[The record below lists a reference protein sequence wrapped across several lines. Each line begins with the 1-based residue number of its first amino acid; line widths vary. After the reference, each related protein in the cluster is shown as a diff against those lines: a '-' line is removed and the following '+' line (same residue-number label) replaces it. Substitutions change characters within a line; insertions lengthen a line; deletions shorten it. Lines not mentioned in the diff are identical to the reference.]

1 MEEYNMENIE
11 KEELLQDFKT
21 KLLRLNT
28 NFKFLCGHVA
38 NSNGYSLNYLN
49 LLYFISENEGMT
61 LAGLAASLDMDKGNL
76 SRLLN
81 EQIREGYVE
90 KKMDRQ
96 DNRKI
101 HVFITEVGS
110 EKIKELNKICITNLD
125 HLLKILPNEEFTNF
139 ISTLDKLDNH
149 FSNYAKVIKDGE
161 LQV

>member
-1 MEEYNMENIE
+1 ENIE

-61 LAGLAASLDMDKGNL
+61 LAGLAESLDMDKGNL

>member
-61 LAGLAASLDMDKGNL
+61 LAGLAESLDMDKGNL

-139 ISTLDKLDNH
+139 ISTLDKLDNY

>member
-1 MEEYNMENIE
+1 MENIE
-11 KEELLQDFKT
+11 REDLLQDFKT
-21 KLLRLNT
+21 KLLRLNS

-38 NSNGYSLNYLN
+38 NNNGYSLNYLN

-61 LAGLAASLDMDKGNL
+61 LAGLAESLDMDKGNL

-81 EQIREGYVE
+81 EQIREGFVE
-90 KKMDRQ
+90 KKMDKE
-96 DNRKI
+96 DNRRI
-101 HVFITEVGS
+101 HVFVTEVGP

-125 HLLKILPNEEFTNF
+125 YLLKILPDEEFTNF
-139 ISTLDKLDNH
+139 ISTLTKLDNH

>member
-1 MEEYNMENIE
+1 MENIE
-11 KEELLQDFKT
+11 REDLLQDFKT
-21 KLLRLNT
+21 KLLRLNS

-38 NSNGYSLNYLN
+38 NNNGYSLNYLN

-61 LAGLAASLDMDKGNL
+61 LAGLAESLDMDKRNL

-81 EQIREGYVE
+81 EQIREGFVE
-90 KKMDRQ
+90 KKMDKE
-96 DNRKI
+96 DNRRI
-101 HVFITEVGS
+101 HVFVTEVGR

-125 HLLKILPNEEFTNF
+125 YLLKILPDEEFTNF
-139 ISTLDKLDNH
+139 ISTLTKLDNH

>member
-1 MEEYNMENIE
+1 MENIE

-61 LAGLAASLDMDKGNL
+61 LAGLAESLDMDKGNL

-90 KKMDRQ
+90 KKMDSE

>member
-1 MEEYNMENIE
+1 MENIE

-61 LAGLAASLDMDKGNL
+61 LAGLAESLDMDKGNL

-90 KKMDRQ
+90 KKMDPQ

-149 FSNYAKVIKDGE
+149 FSNYAKVIKDEE

>member
-1 MEEYNMENIE
+1 MENIE
-11 KEELLQDFKT
+11 REDLLQDFKT
-21 KLLRLNT
+21 KLLRLNS

-38 NSNGYSLNYLN
+38 NNNGYSLNYLN

-61 LAGLAASLDMDKGNL
+61 LAGLAESLDMDKGNL

-81 EQIREGYVE
+81 EQIREGFVE
-90 KKMDRQ
+90 KKMDKE
-96 DNRKI
+96 DNRRI
-101 HVFITEVGS
+101 HVFVTEVGR

-125 HLLKILPNEEFTNF
+125 YLLKILPDEEFKNF
-139 ISTLDKLDNH
+139 ISTLTKLDNH

>member
-1 MEEYNMENIE
+1 MENIE
-11 KEELLQDFKT
+11 REDLLQDFKT

-61 LAGLAASLDMDKGNL
+61 LAGLAESLDMDKGNL

>member
-61 LAGLAASLDMDKGNL
+61 LAGLAESIDMDKGNL

-125 HLLKILPNEEFTNF
+125 HLLKILPNEEFTNL

>member
-1 MEEYNMENIE
+1 MENIE

-49 LLYFISENEGMT
+49 LLYFISENEGMN
-61 LAGLAASLDMDKGNL
+61 LAGLAESLDMDKGNL

-90 KKMDRQ
+90 KKMDPQ

>member
-1 MEEYNMENIE
+1 MENIE

-61 LAGLAASLDMDKGNL
+61 LAGLAESLDMDKGNL

-90 KKMDRQ
+90 KKMDPQ

>member
-61 LAGLAASLDMDKGNL
+61 LAGLAESLDMDKGNL

-90 KKMDRQ
+90 KKMDPQ

>member
-1 MEEYNMENIE
+1 MENIE

-61 LAGLAASLDMDKGNL
+61 LAGLAESLDMDKGNL

-125 HLLKILPNEEFTNF
+125 YLLKILPNEEFTNF

>member
-1 MEEYNMENIE
+1 MENIE
-11 KEELLQDFKT
+11 REDLLQDFKT
-21 KLLRLNT
+21 KLLRLNS

-38 NSNGYSLNYLN
+38 NNNGYSLNYLN

-61 LAGLAASLDMDKGNL
+61 LAGLAESLDMDKGNL

-81 EQIREGYVE
+81 EQIIEGFVE
-90 KKMDRQ
+90 KKMDKE
-96 DNRKI
+96 DNRRI
-101 HVFITEVGS
+101 HVFVTEVGR

-125 HLLKILPNEEFTNF
+125 YLLKILPDEEFTNF
-139 ISTLDKLDNH
+139 ISTLTKLDNH

>member
-1 MEEYNMENIE
+1 MENIE

-38 NSNGYSLNYLN
+38 NNNGYSLNYLN

-61 LAGLAASLDMDKGNL
+61 LAGLAESLDMDKGNL

-81 EQIREGYVE
+81 EQIREGFVE
-90 KKMDRQ
+90 KKMDKE
-96 DNRKI
+96 DNRRI
-101 HVFITEVGS
+101 HVFVTEVGR

-125 HLLKILPNEEFTNF
+125 YLLKILPDEEFTNF
-139 ISTLDKLDNH
+139 ISTLTKLDNH

>member
-1 MEEYNMENIE
+1 MENIE
-11 KEELLQDFKT
+11 REDLLQDFKT
-21 KLLRLNT
+21 KLLQLNS

-38 NSNGYSLNYLN
+38 NNNGYSLNYLN

-61 LAGLAASLDMDKGNL
+61 LAGLAESLDMDKGNL

-81 EQIREGYVE
+81 EQIREGFVE
-90 KKMDRQ
+90 KKMDKE
-96 DNRKI
+96 DNRRI
-101 HVFITEVGS
+101 HVFVTEVGR

-125 HLLKILPNEEFTNF
+125 YLLKILPDEEFTNF
-139 ISTLDKLDNH
+139 ISTLTKLDNH

>member
-1 MEEYNMENIE
+1 MENIE

-49 LLYFISENEGMT
+49 LLYFISENKGMT
-61 LAGLAASLDMDKGNL
+61 LAGLAESLDMDKGNL

-90 KKMDRQ
+90 KKMDPQ

>member
-1 MEEYNMENIE
+1 MENIE

-61 LAGLAASLDMDKGNL
+61 LAGLAESIDMDKGNL

>member
-1 MEEYNMENIE
+1 MENIE
-11 KEELLQDFKT
+11 REDLLQDFKT

-38 NSNGYSLNYLN
+38 NNNGYSLNYLN

-61 LAGLAASLDMDKGNL
+61 LAGLAESLDMDKGNL

-81 EQIREGYVE
+81 EQIREGFVE
-90 KKMDRQ
+90 KKMDKE
-96 DNRKI
+96 DNRRI
-101 HVFITEVGS
+101 HVFVTEVGR

-125 HLLKILPNEEFTNF
+125 YLLKILPDEEFTNF
-139 ISTLDKLDNH
+139 ISTLTKLDNH

>member
-1 MEEYNMENIE
+1 MENIE
-11 KEELLQDFKT
+11 REDLLQDFKT
-21 KLLRLNT
+21 KLLRLNF

-38 NSNGYSLNYLN
+38 NNNGYSLNYLN

-61 LAGLAASLDMDKGNL
+61 LAGLAESLDMDKGNL

-81 EQIREGYVE
+81 EQIREGFVE
-90 KKMDRQ
+90 KKMDKE
-96 DNRKI
+96 DNRRI

-110 EKIKELNKICITNLD
+110 EKIEALNKICISNLD
-125 HLLKILPNEEFTNF
+125 YLLKVLPDEEFTNF

>member
-1 MEEYNMENIE
+1 MENIE

-61 LAGLAASLDMDKGNL
+61 LAGLAESLDMDKGNL

-110 EKIKELNKICITNLD
+110 EK
-125 HLLKILPNEEFTNF
+125 LKN
-139 ISTLDKLDNH
+139 
-149 FSNYAKVIKDGE
+149 
-161 LQV
+161 

>member
-1 MEEYNMENIE
+1 MENIE
-11 KEELLQDFKT
+11 REDLLQDFKT
-21 KLLRLNT
+21 KLLRLNS

-38 NSNGYSLNYLN
+38 NNNGYSLNYLN

-61 LAGLAASLDMDKGNL
+61 LAGLAESLDMDKGNL

-81 EQIREGYVE
+81 EQIREGFVE
-90 KKMDRQ
+90 KKMDKQ
-96 DNRKI
+96 DNRRI
-101 HVFITEVGS
+101 HVFVTEVGR

-125 HLLKILPNEEFTNF
+125 YLLKILPDEEFTNF
-139 ISTLDKLDNH
+139 ISTLTKLDNH

>member
-1 MEEYNMENIE
+1 MEEFNMENIE

-61 LAGLAASLDMDKGNL
+61 LAGLAESIDMDKGNL

-125 HLLKILPNEEFTNF
+125 PLLKILPNEEFTNF

>member
-1 MEEYNMENIE
+1 MENIE
-11 KEELLQDFKT
+11 REDLLQDFKT
-21 KLLRLNT
+21 KLLRLNS

-38 NSNGYSLNYLN
+38 NNNGYSLNYLN

-61 LAGLAASLDMDKGNL
+61 LAGLAESLDMDKGNL

>member
-1 MEEYNMENIE
+1 MENIE
-11 KEELLQDFKT
+11 REDLLQDFKT
-21 KLLRLNT
+21 KLLRLNS

-38 NSNGYSLNYLN
+38 NNNGYSLNYLN

-61 LAGLAASLDMDKGNL
+61 LAGLAESLDMDKENL

-81 EQIREGYVE
+81 EQIREGFVE
-90 KKMDRQ
+90 KKMDKE
-96 DNRKI
+96 DNRRI
-101 HVFITEVGS
+101 HVFVTEVGR

-125 HLLKILPNEEFTNF
+125 YLLKILPDEEFTNF
-139 ISTLDKLDNH
+139 ISTLTKLDNH

>member
-1 MEEYNMENIE
+1 MENIE
-11 KEELLQDFKT
+11 REDLLQNFKT
-21 KLLRLNT
+21 KLLRLNS

-38 NSNGYSLNYLN
+38 NNNGYSLNYLN

-61 LAGLAASLDMDKGNL
+61 LAGLAESLDMDKGNL

-81 EQIREGYVE
+81 EQIREGFVE
-90 KKMDRQ
+90 KKMDKE
-96 DNRKI
+96 DNRRI
-101 HVFITEVGS
+101 HVFVTEVGR

-125 HLLKILPNEEFTNF
+125 YLLKILPDEEFTNF
-139 ISTLDKLDNH
+139 ISTLTKLDNH

>member
-1 MEEYNMENIE
+1 MENIE
-11 KEELLQDFKT
+11 REDLLQDFKT

-61 LAGLAASLDMDKGNL
+61 LAGLAESLDMDKGNL

-81 EQIREGYVE
+81 DQIKEGFVE
-90 KKMDRQ
+90 KKMDSE

-125 HLLKILPNEEFTNF
+125 HLLKVLPDEEFTNF
-139 ISTLDKLDNH
+139 ISTLTKLDNH
-149 FSNYAKVIKDGE
+149 FGNYAKEIKEGE

>member
-1 MEEYNMENIE
+1 MENIE

-38 NSNGYSLNYLN
+38 NNNGYSLNYLN

-61 LAGLAASLDMDKGNL
+61 LAGLAESLDMDKGNL